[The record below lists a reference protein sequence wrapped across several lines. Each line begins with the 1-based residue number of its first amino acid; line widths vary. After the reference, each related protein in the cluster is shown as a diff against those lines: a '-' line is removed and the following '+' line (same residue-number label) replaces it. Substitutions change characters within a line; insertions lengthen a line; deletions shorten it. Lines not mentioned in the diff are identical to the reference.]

1 MGHNSKRDS
10 HNIRGDTI
18 EIRLRDITYEV
29 YHKDLAH
36 IDNKK
41 EMDNLIRKLKDKGVT
56 FPTSWFE

>member
-10 HNIRGDTI
+10 HNIRGDTL
-18 EIRLRDITYEV
+18 EVKLRDITYEV
-29 YHKDLAH
+29 YHKSLAH

-41 EMDNLIRKLKDKGVT
+41 EMANLIRELKDKGVM